1 MSWAEVTKL
10 ADLPINTAKKVEVN
24 GEEVCLV
31 RNQNGVF
38 AVADACTHGAA
49 SLAEG
54 TVTDN
59 GIECWLHGAVFDL
72 ETGEPQNP
80 PASKAVEVFEVKVDG
95 DGDDAV
101 VSVSV

>member
-31 RNQNGVF
+31 HNQNGVF

-54 TVTDN
+54 TVTDK

-80 PASKAVEVFEVKVDG
+80 PASTAVEVFEVKVNG

>member
-1 MSWAEVTKL
+1 MSWFTVGKL
-10 ADLPINTAKKVEVN
+10 NELAINSAKQVEIN
-24 GEEVCLV
+24 GEAVCLV
-31 RNQNGVF
+31 RTPKEVF

-54 TVTDN
+54 AVTDK

-72 ETGEPQNP
+72 TTGEALTP
-80 PASKAVEVFEVKVDG
+80 PASKALEVFAVKVEG
-95 DGDDAV
+95 DGDHAI

>member
-1 MSWAEVTKL
+1 MSWSEVTKL
-10 ADLPINTAKKVEVN
+10 GDLPVNTAKKVEVN
-24 GEEVCLV
+24 GEEICLV
-31 RNQNGVF
+31 RNQNRVF

-54 TVTDN
+54 TVTEK

-72 ETGEPQNP
+72 ETGEPQSP